1 MKRVGLLFERVV
13 AFENLLHATRQ
24 AARGKKSQLR
34 VAHFLFHQEK
44 ECLRLQTE
52 LKQGI
57 WQPSGFRV
65 FEIREPKPR
74 RISAADFQDRVVQ
87 HALCNILGPLCERRL
102 IFDTWACR
110 RGKGSHLAMKRAQA
124 FSRRFPYFLKC
135 DIRRYF
141 DSVDH
146 TILKR
151 LLWRLI
157 KDKPVLNLLDRII
170 DHPLPGALP
179 GKGLP
184 IGNLTSQHFA
194 NLYLGELDHQLK
206 DRMGVKAY
214 LRYMDDMLIFADD
227 KSRLHELV
235 TGIEDF
241 VKQHLQLSLRPSAT
255 LVAPV
260 SEGVPF
266 LGFRIF
272 PGLVR
277 VNGQALRRFRHRLR
291 LHEKAYQTGKMDV
304 ESLTASVQSMI
315 AHLQH
320 ADTHRLRQSLL
331 SSSCALG

>member
-1 MKRVGLLFERVV
+1 MKRAGNLFERVV
-13 AFENLLHATRQ
+13 AFDNLLRATRQ
-24 AARGKKSQLR
+24 AARGKKEQLR

-44 ECLRLQTE
+44 ECLRLQAE
-52 LKQGI
+52 LRQGI

-74 RISAADFQDRVVQ
+74 RISAADFQDRVVH
-87 HALCNILGPLCERRL
+87 HALCNVLEPVFERRL

-110 RGKGSHLAMKRAQA
+110 RGKGSHLAVKRAQV

-141 DSVDH
+141 DNVDH
-146 TILKR
+146 AILKR
-151 LLWRLI
+151 LLRRLI
-157 KDKPVLNLLDRII
+157 KDEAVLNLLDRII
-170 DHPLPGALP
+170 DHPLPGAQP

-194 NLYLGELDHQLK
+194 NLYLGELDHQIK

-214 LRYMDDMLIFADD
+214 LRYMDDMLIFAPD
-227 KSRLHELV
+227 KSRLHDLIDH
-235 TGIEDF
+235 IENF
-241 VKQHLQLSLRPSAT
+241 AGQRLQLSLKPAAT
-255 LVAPV
+255 VIAPV

-272 PGLVR
+272 PGLIR
-277 VNGQALRRFRHRLR
+277 LNGQTLRRFTHCLR
-291 LHEKAYQTGKMDV
+291 LQEQAYQTGKKDV

-315 AHLQH
+315 AHLRH

-331 SSSCALG
+331 PLSCALG